1 MNKVVDLI
9 GELSAGV
16 SFAGEIS
23 VPPGHGP
30 CDPHSRHAR
39 CEVARTVLGPSP
51 HAQANAR
58 IPARARPALSLHSP

>member
-30 CDPHSRHAR
+30 ATRIRATLDAKWPT
-39 CEVARTVLGPSP
+39 ELLGPSP